1 LERRKVSEQLVQ
13 DMGFH
18 LVVVPFAIMAGGMAL
33 LFGVMIAA
41 AWFSK

>member
-1 LERRKVSEQLVQ
+1 MSEQLVQ

-18 LVVVPFAIMAGGMAL
+18 LVIVPFAIVGGGMAL
-33 LFGVMIAA
+33 LFAVMIAA